1 MKEQLL
7 HLTSLC
13 IDKGLTLTMYPDLK
27 NVQVYKIVNKQ
38 VSFNHC
44 SYYDGNLIN
53 YKDETTLPLNELI
66 KLVEDY
72 EK

>member
-13 IDKGLTLTMYPDLK
+13 IDKGLTLTIYPDVK
-27 NVQVYKIVNKQ
+27 NVEVYKIVNKQ
-38 VSFNHC
+38 TTFNYR
-44 SYYDGNLIN
+44 SYYEGYLVN
-53 YKDETTLPLNELI
+53 YKDQKTKPLNELI

-72 EK
+72 EN